1 MKLYT
6 GLPFGGN
13 QIPGRMMPSR
23 STYTLDAD
31 SQIEVHQIDI

>member
-13 QIPGRMMPSR
+13 QMPGRMILSR
-23 STYTLDAD
+23 STYTLDAEG
-31 SQIEVHQIDI
+31 QIEVHQIDL